1 MTLEFCFLLNVIL
14 LSRLSFTFVDSPIS
28 RGRAAVMG
36 AIVLVGLLVYRI
48 DLAWAVLAGLLL
60 LAQALFPVLEKRS
73 GKTYLTRLLA
83 ALAQVLVL
91 SVFASPR
98 LGLAFQP
105 ALSGWLGSL
114 AEYSVLL
121 PASGGTD
128 WLRVNVILLGLLLVT
143 NEANLLIRYFFLVT
157 RLSPRTEVGGKGGK
171 GGKKTRIDMR
181 ALNAGRIIGILERLL
196 IYILVLEAQFA
207 AIGFILA
214 AKSFTRYK
222 ELEKRAF
229 AEYVLVGTLLSA
241 LLATLTAAAV
251 GLYLK

>member
-14 LSRLSFTFVDSPIS
+14 LSRLSFTFVDVPIS
-28 RGRAAVMG
+28 RRRAAVMG
-36 AIVLVGLLVYRI
+36 AIVLAGLLAYRI
-48 DLAWAVLAGLLL
+48 DLAWAALTGLLL
-60 LAQALFPVLEKRS
+60 LVQVFSLRFEKRG
-73 GKTYLTRLLA
+73 GKTYQTRLLA
-83 ALAQVLVL
+83 ALAQVLAV
-91 SVFASPR
+91 SVIASPGV
-98 LGLAFQP
+98 GLRFQP

-143 NEANLLIRYFFLVT
+143 NEANLLIRYVFRVT
-157 RLSPRTEVGGKGGK
+157 HLSPRTEVTGKRGK
-171 GGKKTRIDMR
+171 GGKKTRIDVR

-196 IYILVLEAQFA
+196 IYILVLNAQFA

-241 LLATLTAAAV
+241 LLATLAAAAV